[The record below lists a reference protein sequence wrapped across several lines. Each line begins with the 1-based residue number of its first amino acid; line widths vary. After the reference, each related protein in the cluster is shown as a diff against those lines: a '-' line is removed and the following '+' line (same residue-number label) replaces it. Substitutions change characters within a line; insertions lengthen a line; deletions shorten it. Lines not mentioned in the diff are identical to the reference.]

1 METPMNW
8 KEVEERAINGNPT
21 PPQRVQ
27 KSIDEWRKELSDE
40 VFSITR
46 LKGTERPWSSE
57 LCSKFEPGTYRCA
70 CCDTLLFDAQEKF
83 ESHSGWP
90 SFTAPLD
97 ERAVAY
103 QGDTSHSMIR
113 VEILCNVC
121 DAHLG
126 HVFPDGPAPTG
137 LRYCVNALSLTKDTS
152 NP

>member
-1 METPMNW
+1 MNW

-21 PPQRVQ
+21 PPQRVE

-103 QGDTSHSMIR
+103 QGDTSHGMIR

>member
-1 METPMNW
+1 MNW

-21 PPQRVQ
+21 PPQRVE

-103 QGDTSHSMIR
+103 KGDTSHGMIR